1 MNYSFGW
8 IVISSIFAISELSVI
23 VCVCVC
29 VCVVYSVVF
38 MIQMLLLLIYLAY
51 LFLLD
56 VDNVSLLLFSLLTH
70 LKSAMYLPASTHS
83 RACLE
88 NT

>member
-1 MNYSFGW
+1 M
-8 IVISSIFAISELSVI
+8 
-23 VCVCVC
+23 VC

-38 MIQMLLLLIYLAY
+38 MIQVLLLLIYLAY

-56 VDNVSLLLFSLLTH
+56 VDKVFLLFSLLTH